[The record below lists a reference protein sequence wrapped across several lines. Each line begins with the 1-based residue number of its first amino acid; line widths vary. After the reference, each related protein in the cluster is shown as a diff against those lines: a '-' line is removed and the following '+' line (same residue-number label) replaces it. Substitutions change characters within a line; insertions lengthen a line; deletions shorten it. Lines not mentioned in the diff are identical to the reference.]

1 MESDKDRIERL
12 EKAYRDLWTEHEE
25 LKLRIKQN
33 YQEFKAIR
41 DQFGVKPLEQPKPV
55 QDEMLVKHEIPA
67 VARPTEV
74 RPVKPT
80 KPSKTNSEWE
90 KFIGEQLLSKIGLLV
105 LLIGLVIGT
114 KYAIDHNWLSV
125 GLRILG
131 SYAIAGVLGFFA
143 YRFRTKYRSF
153 SAVLASGAVSVS
165 YFITY
170 VAFSWYHVIPFG
182 VSFVGLLICAAAAVY
197 LAWYYNLVI
206 IAHFGL
212 IAAYVMPPLIKNAD
226 NHLSYYLA
234 YMLVI
239 NIGMLAI
246 SLLKNWKSIRVP
258 VLVWSNLIFV
268 FWFFNDYHEKGDWLV
283 ATVYALLFF
292 LLFHVSAILPSF
304 RRKEPLPVASFGEIL
319 PVSLTSY
326 AILRYIFEAADVST
340 VVSVSITVLL
350 FAYFGYWIYLAVQK
364 RDEVLRDIHA
374 LLIAAFLIITIAI
387 DVNWMVQPIYF
398 MLIPALFFVVMI
410 RYKAKQY
417 DVLITAGWIAAVV
430 HFAVLQLWEM
440 HYSHNTTD
448 ARLTGIIAIVIQL
461 GLSAFYYRKKE
472 HLEFKS
478 TSVDLLPFV
487 TFIVLFLPVSMEIL
501 RSNWDAAR
509 LLSESSEVP
518 LPARSLAFGAS
529 CSLILGWFAA
539 LTLIFTLIRTV
550 ALKLQLTSG
559 FVVLVSIFFGLS
571 LLFYSELSYQVI
583 GDYLK
588 YDYFFGSYLM
598 GRYVGFIGLIG
609 TTYLI
614 VSKASELKNTI
625 AIFSLTL
632 LWVLSLEL
640 TQWSILS
647 GFGAGYK
654 ILLTLLWVAFSIG
667 MIYRGLTHNSA
678 LLRITAMVI
687 LGISMVKLF
696 FFDLT
701 RLSTITKVVVFMLIG
716 GLLLVGAYFYQRL
729 AKAEREDEQ
738 IN

>member
-12 EKAYRDLWTEHEE
+12 EKAYRDLWNEHED
-25 LKLRIKQN
+25 LKNRIKQN
-33 YQEFKAIR
+33 YQEFKVLR
-41 DQFGVKPLEQPKPV
+41 DQFGVKPLDQPKPV
-55 QDEMLVKHEIPA
+55 QDEVVVKHEIPTI
-67 VARPTEV
+67 ARPAE
-74 RPVKPT
+74 VKPVQQV
-80 KPSKTNSEWE
+80 KPAKTNSEWE

-143 YRFRTKYRSF
+143 YRFRTKYPSF

-170 VAFSWYHVIPFG
+170 AAFSWYHVIPFG
-182 VSFVGLLICAAAAVY
+182 VSFAGLLICVAAAVY

-212 IAAYVMPPLIKNAD
+212 IAAYVMPPLISTAN

-258 VLVWSNLIFV
+258 VLIWSNLIFV
-268 FWFFNDYHEKGDWLV
+268 FWFFTSYHEKEDWLV

-292 LLFHVSAILPSF
+292 LSFHVSAILPSF
-304 RRKEPLPVASFGEIL
+304 RRKEQLPVASFGEIL

-340 VVSVSITVLL
+340 FVSVSITVLL
-350 FAYFGYWIYLAVQK
+350 FAYFGYWIYLAIQK
-364 RDEVLRDIHA
+364 KDEVLRDIHA
-374 LLIAAFLIITIAI
+374 LLIAAFLVITIAI

-398 MLIPALFFVVMI
+398 NILPALFFVVMV
-410 RYKAKQY
+410 RYNAKQY
-417 DVLITAGWIAAVV
+417 DALITVGWILALVHFSVLQLFESHYSADTGKMRLTAAVV
-430 HFAVLQLWEM
+430 
-440 HYSHNTTD
+440 
-448 ARLTGIIAIVIQL
+448 IAIQL
-461 GLSAFYYRKKE
+461 ALCAFFYRNKEQRELKSAAV
-472 HLEFKS
+472 S
-478 TSVDLLPFV
+478 LLPFS
-487 TFIVLFLPVSMEIL
+487 TFVALFLPVSMEIL
-501 RSNWDAAR
+501 RHYWGLAQRELDSDYII
-509 LLSESSEVP
+509 LPHTMTSETAYAV
-518 LPARSLAFGAS
+518 
-529 CSLILGWFAA
+529 ILGWFAM
-539 LTLIFTLIRTV
+539 LLLIFTSIRTFM
-550 ALKLQLTSG
+550 LKEKPNSA
-559 FVVLVSIFFGLS
+559 FVVLVSILSGGL
-571 LLFYSELSYQVI
+571 LLFYSALSYQAI
-583 GDYLK
+583 GGYLK
-588 YDYFFGSYLM
+588 DDYFFGSYAL
-598 GRYVGFIGLIG
+598 GRYMGFIGLIG
-609 TTYLI
+609 ATYL
-614 VSKASELKNTI
+614 VSNKAGEQKNAL
-625 AIFSLTL
+625 AIFSLVL

-678 LLRITAMVI
+678 LLRITAMAI

-729 AKAEREDEQ
+729 AKAEQNKEEE
-738 IN
+738 